1 MICDSAWRPEP
12 MMPQVRTSGR
22 AMRSMATPDGARAQ
36 NPEGVADD
44 EPAQVAAAAVPDGDE
59 LGARRT
65 QSSER
70 FVDAKAGDAIASLLA
85 VDPADREHE
94 LTRIERDAVARRR
107 DQAALRLGLPAN
119 PRARTKTGRPDP
131 HPPPAAPSLSRLES
145 AAVCQ
150 RPERHMA
157 QLIRIALACPGL
169 CCNQLR

>member
-1 MICDSAWRPEP
+1 
-12 MMPQVRTSGR
+12 
-22 AMRSMATPDGARAQ
+22 MATPDGARAQ

-107 DQAALRLGLPAN
+107 DQAALRLGLPATLDG
-119 PRARTKTGRPDP
+119 RDQLGHARQRLDVGIAENDERCHGGNLRRGPPLVHRCRGPSESFTAAQPWSPEAPLAGLRRRP
-131 HPPPAAPSLSRLES
+131 
-145 AAVCQ
+145 
-150 RPERHMA
+150 
-157 QLIRIALACPGL
+157 ILA
-169 CCNQLR
+169 R